1 MVVKSGPTPQEQLFA
16 DRVRFQRRLVEHF
29 GGKLTWEDAEDVT
42 AAAVADTALTKP
54 DGRTSVERTEWF
66 WKILRN
72 DAIDL
77 LRSRGLVAREGR
89 KARPRTVALVVEDDG
104 EEQPDASRERLL
116 AAEDLGFVE
125 VEDAM
130 DHAYDRGDA
139 VRAARKGLDA
149 LSRRDRDL
157 VRFKYDEGL
166 TLKQMAAEL
175 DVSEQHVS
183 KLWRDALVAF
193 RDAVA
198 GVGVT
203 SPDSECGVLRL
214 IVASREIDVVD
225 PEGITRWEIHL
236 EQCTSCRVWDFAG
249 KQAAGAIPSLPL
261 GGGLVGGL
269 LGKLGLGGLA
279 DRLHGMTDQVSG
291 AVGLGGGGAGA
302 GAGVLSAIGGK
313 AAATC
318 ITAAVCAGGA
328 AFVAAPVVQRAVDP
342 PKKEHRDKVASKTH
356 GKAAGGSGA
365 QRPATTISSAP
376 AAVAPAPQVARKAT
390 RTQAPMQTT
399 PAQRKAK
406 RERERVVREK
416 AQAKKARAAGSSF
429 TPEGYDPTPAATP
442 TSPSASSS
450 TAPVAPATTP
460 PPAPA
465 DSSSFSGEFSP

>member
-1 MVVKSGPTPQEQLFA
+1 MASRSVPTPQEQLFA
-16 DRVRFQRRLVEHF
+16 DRDRFQRRLVERF

-42 AAAVADTALTKP
+42 AAAVSDEALTEP
-54 DGRTSVERTEWF
+54 DGRTSVERTAWF
-66 WKILRN
+66 WKVLER

-77 LRSRGLVAREGR
+77 LRQRGLVARQGR
-89 KARPRTVALVVEDDG
+89 EARPRTVALVLDDDD
-104 EEQPDASRERLL
+104 EQADESRERLL
-116 AAEDLGFVE
+116 ATADDGFVE

-157 VRFKYDEGL
+157 VRLKYDEGL
-166 TLKQMAAEL
+166 TLKQMATAL

-183 KLWRDALVAF
+183 KLWRSALVAF

-225 PEGITRWEIHL
+225 PEGIARWEIHL
-236 EQCTSCRVWDFAG
+236 EGCTSCRVWDFAG

-261 GGGLVGGL
+261 GGGLVAGV
-269 LGKLGLGGLA
+269 LGKLGLGGVA
-279 DRLHGMTDQVSG
+279 ERVHAMTDQVAT
-291 AVGLGGGGAGA
+291 AVGIGGGGAGA

-318 ITAAVCAGGA
+318 ITAVVCAGGA

-342 PKKEHRDKVASKTH
+342 PKKEHRDKVASKPH
-356 GKAAGGSGA
+356 AKAAGANGA
-365 QRPATTISSAP
+365 QRPTTTISSAP
-376 AAVAPAPQVARKAT
+376 AAGAPAPQVARKAT
-390 RTQAPMQTT
+390 RTQASVQSTT
-399 PAQRKAK
+399 AK
-406 RERERVVREK
+406 RKTRESARVSREK
-416 AQAKKARAAGSSF
+416 AQAKKARATGSPF
-429 TPEGYDPTPAATP
+429 TPEANDPSPTAVAASTSTSTSSSTSPAPAPPPTPAD
-442 TSPSASSS
+442 ASH
-450 TAPVAPATTP
+450 
-460 PPAPA
+460 
-465 DSSSFSGEFSP
+465 FSGEFSP